1 MTYGQDMITR
11 WIGSWSGEINGM
23 TILFRVLLTVILA
36 AFIGWE
42 RSSKRH
48 AAGLRTFIMIAMA
61 SNSAAMIDAWL
72 METRGLA
79 IPAISA
85 AVVIGASMISVYTI
99 LFSSRNQIKGLTT
112 SAGLWTCGIVGLS
125 IGLGF
130 YTAAVIVTII
140 MMICLSVLPRVEGY
154 LKDRSNFF
162 EVHLELNT
170 AGDLKDFVAT
180 VRKLGMHI
188 DEIEFNP
195 AYLNSG
201 LSVYTVSLSIHSK
214 ELKHFKTHTEIIDAM
229 RSLEYVSHI
238 EEMK

>member
-1 MTYGQDMITR
+1 MSQIYDPIAKLLGEWSMGINWGSILLRTALSILLGAV
-11 WIGSWSGEINGM
+11 IGC
-23 TILFRVLLTVILA
+23 
-36 AFIGWE
+36 E

-48 AAGLRTFIMIAMA
+48 SAGLRTFILVTFGATVAMMLELYL
-61 SNSAAMIDAWL
+61 NVTLQGDFHFLSAAIII
-72 METRGLA
+72 A
-79 IPAISA
+79 IAI
-85 AVVIGASMISVYTI
+85 ISQNSV

-112 SAGLWTCGIVGLS
+112 SAGMWTCGIVGLS

-140 MMICLSVLPRVEGY
+140 MMICLSLLPQVEGY

>member
-1 MTYGQDMITR
+1 MNNGYDFIAKILGTWSYG
-11 WIGSWSGEINGM
+11 INGK
-23 TILFRVLLTVILA
+23 TILFRVVLAVILA
-36 AFIGWE
+36 AFIGWG

-48 AAGLRTFIMIAMA
+48 AAGLRTFIMIAIA
-61 SNSAAMIDAWL
+61 SNSAAMVDAWL
-72 METRGLA
+72 MQTRNIV

-85 AVVIGASMISVYTI
+85 AVVVGASMISVYTI

-125 IGLGF
+125 IGFGF
-130 YTAAVIVTII
+130 YTAALIVTGV
-140 MMICLSVLPRVEGY
+140 MLICLSLLPGLESH

-170 AGDLKDFVAT
+170 ASDLKQFVTT
-180 VRKLGMHI
+180 VRRLGMKI

-201 LSVYTVSLSIHSK
+201 LSVYSVALTIESK
-214 ELKHFKTHTEIIDAM
+214 ELKKYKEHAEIIEAM
-229 RSLEYVSHI
+229 RSLEYVSYI